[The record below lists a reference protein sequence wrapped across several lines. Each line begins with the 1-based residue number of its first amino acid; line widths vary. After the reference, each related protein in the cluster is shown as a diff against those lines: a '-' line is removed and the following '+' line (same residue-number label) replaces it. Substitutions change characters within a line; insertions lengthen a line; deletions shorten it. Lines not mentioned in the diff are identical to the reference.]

1 MSSRPATRS
10 KRPTRTTLS
19 EQVASAIQDD
29 LITSRRKPGEQLP
42 TEPELATQYDVSRT
56 VIREAGRLLVERGL
70 VDIRPGRG
78 MVVAEF
84 DGATISRQFSLML
97 ELERA
102 TFEDLIELRMSIEVS
117 MAEHAA
123 KRRTEADLAAIT
135 ATLQE
140 FAAPG
145 IGQQQAVERD
155 LDFHAAVADAAHNP
169 FFLAVANP
177 INDYLRN
184 TYRPSS
190 GYAGARSRTLA
201 EHTAIAD
208 AIRDQD
214 PERAGEMARR
224 HLARIMETGQELV
237 AHEETR

>member
-1 MSSRPATRS
+1 MNTRAS
-10 KRPTRTTLS
+10 TRRSRPTRTTLS
-19 EQVASAIQDD
+19 EQVASAIQEE
-29 LITSRRKPGEQLP
+29 LITSRRKPGDQLP
-42 TEPELATQYDVSRT
+42 TEPELAAQYDVSRT
-56 VIREAGRLLVERGL
+56 VVREAGRLLVERGL

-123 KRRTEADLAAIT
+123 KRRTPADLAAID

-145 IGQQQAVERD
+145 LAQGLAVERD
-155 LDFHAAVADAAHNP
+155 LDFHAAVAEAAHNP

-184 TYRPSS
+184 TYQPSS
-190 GYAGARSRTLA
+190 GYDVAKARTLA

-214 PERAGEMARR
+214 VERAGEMARR
-224 HLARIMETGQELV
+224 HLTRILETRQELV
-237 AHEETR
+237 APEESP